1 MSEKC
6 SKIKVLMHAAL
17 DGELDTKERVRFD
30 EHLAACPACR
40 REYEA
45 LARALAAFEV
55 APRLEPSPTFAAD
68 VVRRARLAKA
78 HEGRVRRTFSWV
90 TAGAAVAAGAGA
102 VAFWGRFVV
111 PALSSAAGRLA
122 GGLATALADGWKV
135 AKAVAV
141 GTDMAGRVLSVF
153 GRAGSLLAWEGVRA
167 SSPVYVGAF
176 AAIGLVYLVWR
187 ARARLAAPPVAL
199 V

>member
-6 SKIKVLMHAAL
+6 SKIKGLMHAAL
-17 DGELDTKERVRFD
+17 DGELAAGDRARFD
-30 EHLAACPACR
+30 EHLAECPACR

-45 LARALAAFEV
+45 LTRALAAFEA
-55 APRLEPSPTFAAD
+55 APRLEPSPDFAAS
-68 VVRRARLAKA
+68 VMNRARAAKA
-78 HEGRVRRTFSWV
+78 RQGRVRRAFSWV

-102 VAFWGRFVV
+102 VAFWGRFIV
-111 PALSSAAGRLA
+111 PALGPGAGRLA
-122 GGLATALADGWKV
+122 AGLATTLADGWKV

-141 GTDMAGRVLSVF
+141 GTDVVGRLLPVF
-153 GRAGSLLAWEGVRA
+153 GRAGSLLAREGVRA
-167 SSPVYVGAF
+167 SSPVYVGALV
-176 AAIGLVYLVWR
+176 AIALVYLVWR